1 VHRLEARR
9 FEQACRLYL
18 ARIALAEGRRS
29 EAVELL
35 EQALDISRRTGIGFH
50 GPQILGTFA
59 HALERPEERRRVL
72 AEGEALI
79 RAGCVGHNQ
88 LRFYP
93 DAMQVA
99 LDLADHDELERYAGA
114 LEDYTRPE
122 PLPWS
127 NFFIARGRALAALG
141 RGRRDAALMAEIRG
155 LRDEGERLGLRI
167 ALPAIEAAL
176 AE

>member
-1 VHRLEARR
+1 
-9 FEQACRLYL
+9 
-18 ARIALAEGRRS
+18 
-29 EAVELL
+29 
-35 EQALDISRRTGIGFH
+35 
-50 GPQILGTFA
+50 
-59 HALERPEERRRVL
+59 
-72 AEGEALI
+72 
-79 RAGCVGHNQ
+79 
-88 LRFYP
+88 
-93 DAMQVA
+93 MQVA

>member
-1 VHRLEARR
+1 MRLQQDRD
-9 FEQACRLYL
+9 L
-18 ARIALAEGRRS
+18 
-29 EAVELL
+29 
-35 EQALDISRRTGIGFH
+35 SRQTGNGFH
-50 GPQILGTFA
+50 GPRILD
-59 HALERPEERRRVL
+59 ALAGALTGPDEQRRAL
-72 AEGEALI
+72 AEGEAVI

-99 LDLADHDELERYAGA
+99 LDLADYDAVERYAMA

-127 NFFIARGRALAALG
+127 AFFIARGRALAAFG
-141 RGRRDAALMAEIRG
+141 RGQRGAALMAEFQR
-155 LRDEGERLGLRI
+155 LRADGERLGLRI
-167 ALPAIEAAL
+167 ALPAIDTAL